1 MSPKRVLIFALVFI
15 SLAAIYFV
23 METPNGKRNK
33 KEQPEFLFTDFKM
46 KNAAVIK
53 VKSTEKGEFV
63 LTKKKKTGM

>member
-33 KEQPEFLFTDFKM
+33 KNSPNSFSQTSK
-46 KNAAVIK
+46 
-53 VKSTEKGEFV
+53 
-63 LTKKKKTGM
+63 